1 MKSTFARGIGA
12 LVVALAAWLPFGASA
27 QQPAATQPAAAA
39 QEAAPAPKPA
49 AGTTAGPGWNNPPS
63 WNDVSTQQQYASVPG
78 RETNVLIQGAGHE
91 WRKIRNG
98 PVTFYGGIVLLIPLA
113 VLVLFYL
120 AKGPIKVHDPL
131 TGRLIERFSSVERVA
146 HWTMGLSFVVLALT
160 GIVILFGKYI
170 LLPIVGHAAF
180 AGLTVLSKNL
190 HNFVGPLFIFALVIF
205 ITLFIREN
213 LWKSYDGQ
221 WLGKFGGL
229 LSGEHVPSG
238 KFNAGEKVLFW
249 TLVVGL
255 CTVISVTGLILNFP
269 NWNQG
274 REAMQL
280 ANVIHGICAILA
292 MSMACF
298 HIYLGTVG
306 MQGALAAMKTGYVDE
321 TWAKEHHQY
330 WYDEVKAGK
339 RPEKVVAGSAQPA
352 TGD

>member
-1 MKSTFARGIGA
+1 MLSRHLKVAAA
-12 LVVALAAWLPFGASA
+12 LVVGAALAIPLVSSA
-27 QQPAATQPAAAA
+27 QQPAAPAAAPASAPAA
-39 QEAAPAPKPA
+39 QAAPAS
-49 AGTTAGPGWNNPPS
+49 TNNPPS
-63 WNDVSTQQQYASVPG
+63 WSDVSGKPQYASVPG
-78 RETNVLIQGAGHE
+78 REANVLIQGAGHE
-91 WRKIRNG
+91 WRKLRNG

-131 TGRLIERFSSVERVA
+131 TGRQIERFSSVERVA

-160 GIVILFGKYI
+160 GIVILFGKFI
-170 LLPIVGHAAF
+170 ILPIVGHAAF
-180 AGLTVLSKNL
+180 AGLTVLAKNL

-221 WLGKFGGL
+221 WLGKFGGM